1 MQKTTLDR
9 LLAHGVKNGAS
20 DLHFLVGDRPSFRVD
35 GTLRHVKA
43 DPLGAADTRRVC
55 ESLLGDAAPHADL
68 DELQEHDC
76 SYSIDGIGRF
86 RVNLFR
92 QRGSLC
98 AILRVIP
105 TQIPTIEGLGLPER
119 IRGLAEEER
128 GLVLVTGATGSGK
141 SSTLAAMIHHIN
153 GKRSAHILT
162 IEDPIEFLHA
172 NKRSSVT
179 QREVGSDTKSFT
191 KALRAALRQDPDV
204 ILVGEMRDPE
214 TIDIALKAAETGHMV
229 FSTVHTTDAS
239 KTVGRVVGAFP
250 PEEQQ
255 AVRLR
260 LADNLKGV
268 VSQRLLPRVDGKGR
282 AVAAEIMVSTKSVQE
297 FIKDPLKSGELKD
310 LMERSRDQYGMQS
323 FDQHLTDLYRQGV
336 ITLDVARAAA
346 SNPSDFDRA
355 LNFGDEQLENAKDA
369 ELATNLNMASFVGDG
384 EKPDEPQLEILP
396 DDPGAAGEGVEGRGL
411 FSEEDAIEL
420 A

>member
-1 MQKTTLDR
+1 MQKSTLDR
-9 LLAHGVKNGAS
+9 LLAYGVKNGAS
-20 DLHFLVGDRPSFRVD
+20 DLHFLIGDRPSFRVD
-35 GTLRHVKA
+35 GTLRHIKS
-43 DPLGAADTRRVC
+43 DPLGAADAHRVC
-55 ESLLGDAAPHADL
+55 EILLGNALPQVNL

-76 SYSIDGIGRF
+76 SYSLDGIGRF

-105 TQIPTIEGLGLPER
+105 SEIPTLEDLGLPAR
-119 IRGLAEEER
+119 VKGLAEEER

-141 SSTLAAMIHHIN
+141 SSTLAAMIKHIN

-162 IEDPIEFLHA
+162 IEDPIEFLHKNERA
-172 NKRSSVT
+172 SVT
-179 QREVGSDTKSFT
+179 QREVGTDTKSFT

-204 ILVGEMRDPE
+204 ILVGEMRDSE

-239 KTVGRVVGAFP
+239 KTVGRLVGVFP

-268 VSQRLLPRVDGKGR
+268 VSQRLLPRIDGKGR
-282 AVAAEIMVSTKSVQE
+282 VVAAEIMVSTKTVQE
-297 FIKDPLKSGELKD
+297 FIKDPVKTSELKD
-310 LMERSRDQYGMQS
+310 LIERSRDQYGMQS
-323 FDQHLTDLYRQGV
+323 FDQHLTDLYRRGE
-336 ITLDVARAAA
+336 ITIDVARAAA

-355 LNFGDEQLENAKDA
+355 MNFGAAQLEDA
-369 ELATNLNMASFVGDG
+369 SESDVLEELSEPSFVGDDDQKTDAPMLERSPNKSRTG
-384 EKPDEPQLEILP
+384 NDANVEAPFTEDE
-396 DDPGAAGEGVEGRGL
+396 V
-411 FSEEDAIEL
+411 IEL
-420 A
+420 V